1 MGEFVPEY
9 LGRSGFLVVVVV
21 VAVVVVIMNGVV
33 EVPTSM
39 SKMLSFMT

>member
-1 MGEFVPEY
+1 MGELVPEY

-21 VAVVVVIMNGVV
+21 VVVVVIMIGVV